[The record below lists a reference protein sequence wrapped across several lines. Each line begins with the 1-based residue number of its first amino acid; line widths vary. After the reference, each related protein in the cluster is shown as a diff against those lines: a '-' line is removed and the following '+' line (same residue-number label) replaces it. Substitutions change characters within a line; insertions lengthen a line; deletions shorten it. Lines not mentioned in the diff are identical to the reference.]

1 MKRKRNDPTSQTKN
15 QKRGKIL
22 LADDDLAIVD
32 TMRMMLED
40 AGYAV
45 EAVVDEAVVQETRKH
60 LPDLLLLD
68 IWMSGIDG
76 REICKQL
83 KSKEKTKHIPI
94 IMISADKDTG
104 RLAKEAGAD
113 DFLAKPFDMDDFLA
127 KVAKYMK

>member
-1 MKRKRNDPTSQTKN
+1 MKRKSNDPTSQTEN

-32 TMRMMLED
+32 TMRLMLED
-40 AGYAV
+40 AGYEV
-45 EAVVDEAVVQETRKH
+45 ETVVDEAVIQKTRKH

-68 IWMSGIDG
+68 IWMSGMDG

-83 KSKEKTKHIPI
+83 KSNEKTKHIPI

>member
-1 MKRKRNDPTSQTKN
+1 MKRKSYDPSFQN
-15 QKRGKIL
+15 EYQKRGKIL

-32 TMRMMLED
+32 TMSMMLED
-40 AGYAV
+40 AGYEV
-45 EAVVDEAVVQETRKH
+45 ETVVDKAVVQETRKH

-68 IWMSGIDG
+68 IWMSGMDG

-94 IMISADKDTG
+94 IMISANKDTG

-113 DFLAKPFDMDDFLA
+113 DFLTKPFEMDDLLE
-127 KVAKYMK
+127 KVAKFVR

>member
-1 MKRKRNDPTSQTKN
+1 MKRKSNDPISQNEN

-22 LADDDLAIVD
+22 LADDDPGIVA

-40 AGYAV
+40 AGYEV
-45 EAVVDEAVVQETRKH
+45 ETVVDEAVVQETRKH

-68 IWMSGIDG
+68 IWMSGMDG

-83 KSKEKTKHIPI
+83 KGQEKTRHIPI
-94 IMISADKDTG
+94 IMISANRDTR

-127 KVAKYMK
+127 KVAKYM

>member
-1 MKRKRNDPTSQTKN
+1 MKRKSNDPTSQN
-15 QKRGKIL
+15 EYQKRGRIL

-32 TMRMMLED
+32 TMSMMLED

-45 EAVVDEAVVQETRKH
+45 ETVVDEAVVQETRKH

-68 IWMSGIDG
+68 IWMSGMDG

-83 KSKEKTKHIPI
+83 KGQEKTKHIPV
-94 IMISADKDTG
+94 IMVSADKDTG

-113 DFLAKPFDMDDFLA
+113 DFLAKPFDIDDLLA

>member
-1 MKRKRNDPTSQTKN
+1 MKRKSYDPSFQN
-15 QKRGKIL
+15 EYQKRGKIL

-32 TMRMMLED
+32 TMSMMLED
-40 AGYAV
+40 AGYEV
-45 EAVVDEAVVQETRKH
+45 ETVVDKAVVQETRKH

-68 IWMSGIDG
+68 IWMSGMDG

-94 IMISADKDTG
+94 IMISANKDTG

-113 DFLAKPFDMDDFLA
+113 DFLTKPFEMADLLE
-127 KVAKYMK
+127 KVAKFVR